1 MEERMKKLRRRMKER
16 TKRKIDRNEEKRE
29 ADRNKKEEV
38 KMILMLTWLGLK
50 SQPGQRRK
58 RKGNYEIAIGC
69 IHKLFGCQ
77 ERKEKKKKKRRK
89 ENKLGLGP
97 IDFLTQG
104 PMAHLLSTPKFP
116 SPIRIG
122 PLKNPK
128 PN

>member
-1 MEERMKKLRRRMKER
+1 VKSEETKKKRRAGPGKKKKEAHGKRRKKPTGKEEETHGKRRR
-16 TKRKIDRNEEKRE
+16 
-29 ADRNKKEEV
+29 
-38 KMILMLTWLGLK
+38 
-50 SQPGQRRK
+50 
-58 RKGNYEIAIGC
+58 
-69 IHKLFGCQ
+69 
-77 ERKEKKKKKRRK
+77 KKRRK

-122 PLKNPK
+122 HPKNPK